1 MKKNPREKE
10 VKIFAVLA
18 LSRSFLPRV
27 QDSFSNI
34 RRGTHNSQDN
44 PKPKEL
50 FTDFARDFLQE
61 ATAIVHA
68 FENAILRVDGDEAV
82 PSPRP

>member
-10 VKIFAVLA
+10 VKSFAVLP
-18 LSRSFLPRV
+18 LSRFLRV